1 MKGLKLLEKYPITA
15 KVISDWFLEKMLE
28 SFKDDIAPEEFKQY
42 MLEQGV
48 DNDKVGVLI
57 DANPRML
64 LDVFDKND
72 IVIETFL
79 YPSGEFTIK
88 IGNQATTNSWKTRK
102 EAELYAIEAAFEILE
117 KKLTPKEENNEN

>member
-42 MLEQGV
+42 MLDQGV